1 MTVSIFCI
9 LIVLGVVCCSYL
21 KYKSW
26 VSHEDF
32 REKLKNDKGFMK
44 LYEEYKNFVEQN
56 PDFNKHKTEIE
67 NFMKGKN

>member
-1 MTVSIFCI
+1 
-9 LIVLGVVCCSYL
+9 
-21 KYKSW
+21 
-26 VSHEDF
+26 
-32 REKLKNDKGFMK
+32 MK

>member
-9 LIVLGVVCCSYL
+9 LIVLGIVCCSYL

-44 LYEEYKNFVEQN
+44 F
-56 PDFNKHKTEIE
+56 
-67 NFMKGKN
+67 

>member
-9 LIVLGVVCCSYL
+9 LIVLGIVCCSYL
-21 KYKSW
+21 KYKS
-26 VSHEDF
+26 
-32 REKLKNDKGFMK
+32 FMK